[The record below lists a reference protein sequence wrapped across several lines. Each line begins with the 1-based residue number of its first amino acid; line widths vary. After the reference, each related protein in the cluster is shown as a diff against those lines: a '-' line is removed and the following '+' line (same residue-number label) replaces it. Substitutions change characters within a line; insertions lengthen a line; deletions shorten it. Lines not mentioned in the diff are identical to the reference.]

1 MSMTQAERGRRGW
14 LVLWALLFA
23 VVACQAEM
31 PAAGAQCIV
40 RAAAVQRQDGYIVG
54 LLYQQPAEAADAS
67 QAQEQMRLAWG
78 QGDTLDEA
86 YGAAEKLLPGQPVY
100 KLCDSVL
107 LCGSRLADTL
117 QAQRQQVEGGGRGRL
132 SARVMVW
139 QGGAAALS
147 AAADEQ
153 QTALA
158 DALESM
164 QKDAPRLY
172 QARSG
177 AVLAPVLSWE
187 DETFVQDGLLY
198 LAGQPLLL
206 TDQAAQAALLLRDGR
221 TRLEYV
227 LPDGSRAQLR
237 AWGSVVPDGAGA
249 ARLQVWAM
257 VSGAADTEENSRL
270 LTGWLEQLCLTVWE
284 RTAEETADLPG
295 TQTLLALRYG
305 TEPRPAARRS
315 CQVRLWL
322 LGR

>member
-1 MSMTQAERGRRGW
+1 MTQAERGRRGW

-23 VVACQAEM
+23 VVAWQAEM

-40 RAAAVQRQDGYIVG
+40 RAAAVQAQNGYTVG

-78 QGDTLDEA
+78 EGATLGEA
-86 YGAAEKLLPGQPVY
+86 YGAAEQLLPGQPVY

-107 LCGSRLADTL
+107 LCGSRPAETL
-117 QAQRQQVEGGGRGRL
+117 QAQRLQVENGGRGRL
-132 SARVMVW
+132 SARVLVW
-139 QGGAAALS
+139 QGNAAALAG
-147 AAADEQ
+147 AAEEE

-158 DALESM
+158 DALETL
-164 QKDAPRLY
+164 QQDAPRLY

-177 AVLAPVLSWE
+177 TLLAPVLAWRE
-187 DETFVQDGLLY
+187 ETFVQEGLLY
-198 LAGQPLLL
+198 LGEQPLLL

-221 TRLEYV
+221 ARLEYV
-227 LPDGSRAQLR
+227 LPDGSRARLR
-237 AWGSVVPDGAGA
+237 AWGSAVPDGPGA

-257 VSGAADTEENSRL
+257 VSGAADTAENRGL
-270 LTGWLEQLCLTVWE
+270 LTSWLEQLCLSVWE
-284 RTAEETADLPG
+284 KTGEQAADLPG

-305 TEPRPAARRS
+305 GAPRPAERRS